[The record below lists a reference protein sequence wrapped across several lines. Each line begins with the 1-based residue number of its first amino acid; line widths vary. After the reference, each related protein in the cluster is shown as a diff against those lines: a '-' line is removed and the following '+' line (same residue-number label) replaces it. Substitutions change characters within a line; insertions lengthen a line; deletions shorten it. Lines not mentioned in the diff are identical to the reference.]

1 MTELEDRAVKDEEI
15 VEIAEIGAG
24 ATAAG
29 QIRLLRGPGGELRAE
44 IAGDRCLLRGKAV
57 WAFPLSLKR
66 YVSILD
72 AKDKEFCLIADPQ
85 ELDEESQGIL
95 FGALDAYYRVYRIR
109 SVRAY
114 RNEWR
119 TSFWTVETDH
129 GIREFVMRWELDSV
143 LLPAEHEILIIDVDG
158 NRFHIPDIRELDENS
173 RQLFEMLI

>member
-1 MTELEDRAVKDEEI
+1 MEDIAVKDEELLH
-15 VEIAEIGAG
+15 IADIGAG
-24 ATAAG
+24 TTAAA
-29 QIRLLRGPGGELRAE
+29 QIRLLHGPGGELRAE

-72 AKDKEFCLIADPQ
+72 SKDKEFCLIEEPD
-85 ELDEESQGIL
+85 ELDEESRSIL
-95 FGALDAYYRVYRIR
+95 FAALEDYYRVYRIR

-143 LLPAEHEILIIDVDG
+143 LLPAEHEILIIDIDG
-158 NRFHIPDIRELDENS
+158 NRFHIPDYRALDENS
-173 RQLFEMLI
+173 RRIFDMLL

>member
-1 MTELEDRAVKDEEI
+1 MADTAVKDEEI
-15 VEIAEIGAG
+15 VQIADIGAG
-24 ATAAG
+24 TTEAA
-29 QIRLLRGPGGELRAE
+29 QLRLLRGPGGELRAE

-57 WAFPLSLKR
+57 WAFPLTLNQ

-72 AKDKEFCLIADPQ
+72 SKDKEFCLIENPD
-85 ELDEESQGIL
+85 ELDEESRSIL
-95 FGALDAYYRVYRIR
+95 FAALEDYYRVYRIR

-143 LLPAEHEILIIDVDG
+143 LLPSEYEILIIDIDG
-158 NRFHIPDIRELDENS
+158 NRFHIPDYRALDEDS
-173 RQLFEMLI
+173 KQIFDLLL

>member
-1 MTELEDRAVKDEEI
+1 MEDTAVKDEEI
-15 VEIAEIGAG
+15 LHIAEIGAG
-24 ATAAG
+24 ATAAAK
-29 QIRLLRGPGGELRAE
+29 IRLFRGPGGELRAE
-44 IAGDRCLLRGKAV
+44 LAEDRCLLRGKAV

-72 AKDKEFCLIADPQ
+72 AKDKEFCLIENPDD
-85 ELDEESQGIL
+85 LDEESRSIL
-95 FGALDAYYRVYRIR
+95 FAALEDYYRIYRIR

-143 LLPAEHEILIIDVDG
+143 LLPSEYEILIIDIDG
-158 NRFHIPDIRELDENS
+158 NRFHIPDFRELDEKS
-173 RQLFEMLI
+173 RRVFEMLL

>member
-1 MTELEDRAVKDEEI
+1 MEDTAVKDEEL
-15 VEIAEIGAG
+15 VHIADIGAG
-24 ATAAG
+24 TTAAA
-29 QIRLLRGPGGELRAE
+29 QVRLLRGPGGELRAE
-44 IAGDRCLLRGKAV
+44 IEGDRCLLRGKAV

-72 AKDKEFCLIADPQ
+72 AKDKEFCLIEDPD
-85 ELDEESQGIL
+85 ELDEESRSIL
-95 FGALDAYYRVYRIR
+95 FAALEDYYRVYRIH

-143 LLPAEHEILIIDVDG
+143 LLPSEYEILIIDIDG
-158 NRFHIPDIRELDENS
+158 NRFHIPDYRTLDENS
-173 RQLFEMLI
+173 KRIFDMLL